1 MRQDD
6 VGEVVVQ
13 MLVVQVP
20 EAGADIGVLDRIQ
33 GVGGRGEAIE
43 RREAAEKPAMC
54 HSMFKIEAAIV
65 AG

>member
-43 RREAAEKPAMC
+43 RREAAEKAPMC
-54 HSMFKIEAAIV
+54 HSVLEVEGAIIS
-65 AG
+65 G